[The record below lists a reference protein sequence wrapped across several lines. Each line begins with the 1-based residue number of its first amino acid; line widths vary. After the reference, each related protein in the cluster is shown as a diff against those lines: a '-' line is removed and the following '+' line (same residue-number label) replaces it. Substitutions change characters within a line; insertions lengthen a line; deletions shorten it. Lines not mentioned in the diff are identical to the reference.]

1 MKKLIYQ
8 IAKKICL
15 AFEAPKPRVKPLK
28 VSSLKIKSEIDDMK
42 LRMMYPALLDHYQD
56 YYYLESSQWAEVF
69 NYIYFVYDMPSYLV
83 ARFDCDDWAILL
95 KGLVSSFFGLNA
107 FAEVFGK
114 TPMGYHA
121 FNMLRTEDGWLLFEP
136 QTGDIFELGQR
147 GYEPEWTLV

>member
-1 MKKLIYQ
+1 MGKLIYK
-8 IAKKICL
+8 IAKRICL
-15 AFEAPKPRVKPLK
+15 AFEAPKPKVKLLK
-28 VSSLKIKSEIDDMK
+28 VSSLKILSEIQSMK
-42 LRMMYPALLDHYQD
+42 LRMMFPALLDHYQD

-107 FAEVFGK
+107 FAVVFGK